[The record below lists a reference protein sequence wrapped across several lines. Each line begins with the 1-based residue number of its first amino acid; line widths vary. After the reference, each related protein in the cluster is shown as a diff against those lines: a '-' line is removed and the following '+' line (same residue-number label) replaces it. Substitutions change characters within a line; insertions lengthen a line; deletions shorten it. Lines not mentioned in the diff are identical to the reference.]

1 MIELDHMQKSNEKL
15 NSVLTELGDQ
25 KDEELRVLSTAM
37 HEVLLRNQELEASIA
52 NLSKVPQ
59 IAEKMSV
66 SKLTA
71 VAINLSRTQVTKK
84 SDLNIK
90 Q

>member
-1 MIELDHMQKSNEKL
+1 MQKSNEKL

>member
-1 MIELDHMQKSNEKL
+1 MDHMQKSNEKL

-25 KDEELRVLSTAM
+25 KDEELRVLATAM

>member
-1 MIELDHMQKSNEKL
+1 MDHMQKSNEKL